1 MSERSERIFNET
13 FGKIYEILI
22 NDNLTVSDNI
32 TILIKLINT
41 LLERSG
47 ISEQALLR
55 ARARIAARILQ
66 GERA

>member
-1 MSERSERIFNET
+1 MSRRSEIIFNET

-22 NDNLTVSDNI
+22 NDNLTLSDNI

-47 ISEQALLR
+47 ISEQAILR

>member
-1 MSERSERIFNET
+1 MSRRSEIIFNET

-22 NDNLTVSDNI
+22 NDNLTLSDNI

>member
-1 MSERSERIFNET
+1 MSGRSEIIFNET
-13 FGKIYEILI
+13 FGKIYEILR
-22 NDNLTVSDNI
+22 NDNLTLSDNI

-47 ISEQALLR
+47 ISEQAILR

>member
-1 MSERSERIFNET
+1 MSKRSEIIFNET

-22 NDNLTVSDNI
+22 NDNLTLSDNI

-47 ISEQALLR
+47 ISEQAILR